1 VKIVVK
7 ETELQKSATESA
19 FEAIKLEKEGKEDE
33 AIILFEKAVKCLLQ
47 LVELHPDSNLN
58 KIYLKQADAY
68 QDRTKALK
76 EVKSSIPKN
85 NSLMPCEVS
94 QTCADKTVE
103 VSLSPMISEEVNRK
117 TESALV
123 NEVKIL
129 KIEVNDLQN
138 EVTELRSLA
147 LSLKDEIADLKTKIN
162 IVKENRYYLP

>member
-1 VKIVVK
+1 
-7 ETELQKSATESA
+7 
-19 FEAIKLEKEGKEDE
+19 
-33 AIILFEKAVKCLLQ
+33 
-47 LVELHPDSNLN
+47 LN

-68 QDRTKALK
+68 QDRAKALK

-94 QTCADKTVE
+94 QTSGDKMVE
-103 VSLSPMISEEVNRK
+103 VSLRPMISEVKCK
-117 TESALV
+117 TESTLMD
-123 NEVKIL
+123 EVKIL

-138 EVTELRSLA
+138 EVKELRSLA

>member
-1 VKIVVK
+1 VKIVLK

-19 FEAIKLEKEGKEDE
+19 FEAIKIEKEGKDDE

-68 QDRTKALK
+68 QDRVKALK

-94 QTCADKTVE
+94 QTCGDKMVE
-103 VSLSPMISEEVNRK
+103 VSLSPMISEVNCK

-123 NEVKIL
+123 DEVKIL

-138 EVTELRSLA
+138 EVKELRSLA

>member
-1 VKIVVK
+1 VLK

-19 FEAIKLEKEGKEDE
+19 FEAIKIEKEGKDDE
-33 AIILFEKAVKCLLQ
+33 AIILFEKAVKCLLK

-68 QDRTKALK
+68 QDRAKALK

-94 QTCADKTVE
+94 QTCGDKIVE
-103 VSLSPMISEEVNRK
+103 VSLSPIISEVNCK

-123 NEVKIL
+123 DEVKIL

>member
-19 FEAIKLEKEGKEDE
+19 FEAIKLEKEGKDDE

-68 QDRTKALK
+68 QDRAKVLK

-94 QTCADKTVE
+94 QTSGDKMVE
-103 VSLSPMISEEVNRK
+103 VSLRPMISEVKCK
-117 TESALV
+117 TESALMD
-123 NEVKIL
+123 EVKIL

-138 EVTELRSLA
+138 EVKELRSLA

>member
-1 VKIVVK
+1 MVQ

-19 FEAIKLEKEGKEDE
+19 FEAIQLEKEGKNDE
-33 AIILFEKAVKCLLQ
+33 AIALFEKAVKCLFQ

-58 KIYLKQADAY
+58 KVYLKQADAY

-85 NSLMPCEVS
+85 KPMTPCQVS
-94 QTCADKTVE
+94 QTCGDKMVDA
-103 VSLSPMISEEVNRK
+103 SSSPMISEEVNCK
-117 TESALV
+117 TDSEFAD
-123 NEVKIL
+123 EVKIL
-129 KIEVNDLQN
+129 KAEVNDLKN
-138 EVTELRSLA
+138 EVATLRSLV

>member
-1 VKIVVK
+1 MVQ

-19 FEAIKLEKEGKEDE
+19 FEAIQLEKEGKNDE
-33 AIILFEKAVKCLLQ
+33 AIALFEKAVKCLFQ

-58 KIYLKQADAY
+58 KVYLKQADAY

-85 NSLMPCEVS
+85 MPMTPCQVS
-94 QTCADKTVE
+94 QACGNKILDA
-103 VSLSPMISEEVNRK
+103 SSSPMISEESNYK
-117 TESALV
+117 TDSEFV
-123 NEVKIL
+123 DEVKIL
-129 KIEVNDLQN
+129 KAEVNDLKN
-138 EVTELRSLA
+138 EVASLRCIV

>member
-1 VKIVVK
+1 MKIVVK

-19 FEAIKLEKEGKEDE
+19 FEAIKLEKEGKDDE

-58 KIYLKQADAY
+58 KIYLKQSDAY
-68 QDRTKALK
+68 QDRAKALK

-94 QTCADKTVE
+94 QTCGDKMVE

>member
-1 VKIVVK
+1 MVK

-85 NSLMPCEVS
+85 NSLTPCEVS
-94 QTCADKTVE
+94 QTCGE

-129 KIEVNDLQN
+129 KIEVNDLQK

>member
-1 VKIVVK
+1 VKIVLK

-19 FEAIKLEKEGKEDE
+19 FEAIKIEKEGKDDE

-68 QDRTKALK
+68 QDRAKALK

-94 QTCADKTVE
+94 QTSGDKMVE
-103 VSLSPMISEEVNRK
+103 VSLRPMISEVKCK
-117 TESALV
+117 TESALMD
-123 NEVKIL
+123 EVKIL

-138 EVTELRSLA
+138 EVKELRSLA

>member
-1 VKIVVK
+1 MVQ

-19 FEAIKLEKEGKEDE
+19 FEAIQLEKEGKNDE
-33 AIILFEKAVKCLLQ
+33 AIALFEKAVKCLFQ

-58 KIYLKQADAY
+58 KVYLKQAEVY

-85 NSLMPCEVS
+85 VPMTPCQVS
-94 QTCADKTVE
+94 QACGDKRVDA
-103 VSLSPMISEEVNRK
+103 SSSPMISEEVIYK
-117 TESALV
+117 TDSEFV
-123 NEVKIL
+123 DEVKVL
-129 KIEVNDLQN
+129 KAEVNDLKN
-138 EVTELRSLA
+138 EVAALRNLV